1 MKEIAERASNVFIPR
16 GIELPCLDQNKE
28 WHFKPNRSLK
38 KGDLVTGGDIL
49 GYVNENALFPNHCI
63 MANPKARGKVVELY
77 DENNYTV
84 NQTVCVIEDVNGK

>member
-1 MKEIAERASNVFIPR
+1 LKEIAERSSNVFIPR

-28 WHFKPNRSLK
+28 WHFKPNHNLK
-38 KGDLVTGGDIL
+38 KGDLITGGDVL

-63 MANPKARGKVVELY
+63 MANPKARGKIVELY

-84 NQTVCVIEDVNGK
+84 SQTVCVIEDVNGK